1 MKNLIV
7 LSFACLLVSCGVKSP
22 YEAFRK
28 ENKKDIT
35 MSFGASRFVVNA
47 LVRDKEFRK
56 FVQQSGIKKYHMLV
70 AKEDSELLKSNF
82 VGFLKDNNFEEIF
95 HSNTADGKVYVYS
108 FEKGDKLKEVIVK
121 IEGGGS
127 QMVLLN
133 VKGDLKISDFEK
145 LTASNEVN

>member
-7 LSFACLLVSCGVKSP
+7 LSFACLLVSCGVKTP

-28 ENKKDIT
+28 ENKEDVE

-47 LVRDKEFRK
+47 LVRNKEFK
-56 FVQQSGIKKYHMLV
+56 SFTQQSGIKKYHMLV
-70 AKEDSELLKSNF
+70 AKENPKFLKSNF

-95 HSNTADGKVYVYS
+95 HANTSDGKVYIYS
-108 FEKGDKLKEVIVK
+108 SEKGDKLKEVILK
-121 IEGGGS
+121 IEDGS

-133 VKGDLKISDFEK
+133 LRGDLKISNFEK